1 MKLVLFRG
9 LNITL
14 VDKKAYWPDYVCFL
28 HSKFIEADAF
38 VKQGI
43 AMNQFGMKLMLRKK
57 CQKHLYRMCI
67 WT

>member
-9 LNITL
+9 LNIAL
-14 VDKKAYWPDYVCFL
+14 VDKKKKAYWPDYVCFL

-43 AMNQFGMKLMLRKK
+43 AMNQFGMRLMLRKK
-57 CQKHLYRMCI
+57 MSETLV
-67 WT
+67 